1 MVLCYTLYDHMNGG
15 NSMYWIVTDSAIDM
29 PRQWI
34 DQQEAFRMLDLSYL
48 MDDVSYT
55 SDGTDESIKAIYD
68 AMRDGK
74 MLKTS
79 QVTPEMWETCF
90 RELLS
95 AGHDILTIAFSS
107 GLSGTCSAAF
117 MAANEIRSEYP
128 ERKLIVIDSLQASAG
143 EGLMVHY
150 ALQNRD
156 TGMSIDENATWIKQN
171 VQNFIAWFT
180 VNDLMHLH
188 RGGRLSAASAIVGSL
203 VRIKPIMRV
212 DAEGKLAVYEKAAG
226 RKRSIRILADKII
239 ADIVNPETQIIHI
252 SHGDCLE
259 EAQTL
264 AAMIREALPVVD
276 VRISYVGSVIGA
288 HTGPGVIAVFC
299 IGNTRTPNK

>member
-1 MVLCYTLYDHMNGG
+1 
-15 NSMYWIVTDSAIDM
+15 MYWIVTDSAIDM
-29 PRQWI
+29 SKEWINRQ
-34 DQQEAFRMLDLSYL
+34 ECFRVLNLSYL
-48 MDDVSYT
+48 MDGISYIP
-55 SDGTDESIKAIYD
+55 DGTDEGTRTIYD
-68 AMRDGK
+68 AMRNGK

-79 QVTPEMWETCF
+79 QVTPDMWEACF

-95 AGHDILTIAFSS
+95 AGHDVLTIAFSS

-117 MAANEIRSEYP
+117 MAADEVRADYP
-128 ERKLIVIDSLQASAG
+128 DRKLFVIDSLQASAG
-143 EGLMVHY
+143 EGLMVSY
-150 ALQNRD
+150 ALQNRRN
-156 TGMSIDENATWIKQN
+156 GMTIEDNAAWIENN

-188 RGGRLSAASAIVGSL
+188 RGGRVSATSAIVGSL

-212 DAEGKLAVYEKAAG
+212 DENGKLAVYEKAAG

-239 ADIVNPETQIIHI
+239 SDIKHPEGQIIHI
-252 SHGDCLE
+252 SHGDCAD

-264 AAMIREALPVVD
+264 ADMIKESLPVSD

-299 IGNTRTPNK
+299 MGDTRTPKK

>member
-1 MVLCYTLYDHMNGG
+1 
-15 NSMYWIVTDSAIDM
+15 MYWIVTDSAIDM
-29 PRQWI
+29 PRKWI
-34 DQQEAFRMLDLSYL
+34 EQQTDLRILDLSYL
-48 MDDVSYT
+48 MDGASYT

-68 AMRDGK
+68 AMRSGK

-79 QVTPEMWETCF
+79 QVTLDMWEGCF
-90 RELLS
+90 RELLE
-95 AGHDILTIAFSS
+95 AGHDVLTIAFSS

-117 MAANEIRSEYP
+117 AAADEVRGDYP
-128 ERKLIVIDSLQASAG
+128 DRKLLVIDSLQASAG

-150 ALQNRD
+150 ALKNREN
-156 TGMSIDENATWIKQN
+156 GMSIEDNAAWLQQN

-180 VNDLMHLH
+180 VDDLMHLH
-188 RGGRLSAASAIVGSL
+188 RGGRVSAASAIVGSL

-212 DAEGKLAVYEKAAG
+212 DENGKLAVYEKAAG
-226 RKRSIRILADKII
+226 RKRSIRILAEKII
-239 ADIVNPETQIIHI
+239 ADIVNPEGQIIHI

-264 AAMIREALPVVD
+264 AAMIREALPVAD

-288 HTGPGVIAVFC
+288 HTGPGVIAIFC
-299 IGNTRTPNK
+299 MGDTRTPKK

>member
-1 MVLCYTLYDHMNGG
+1 
-15 NSMYWIVTDSAIDM
+15 MYWIVTDSAIDM
-29 PRQWI
+29 PREWI
-34 DQQEAFRMLDLSYL
+34 DRQEAFSVLNLSYL

-79 QVTPEMWETCF
+79 QVTPEMWENCF
-90 RELLS
+90 RELLE
-95 AGHDILTIAFSS
+95 AGHDVLTIAFSS

-117 MAANEIRSEYP
+117 TAADEVRGDYP
-128 ERKLIVIDSLQASAG
+128 DRKLIVIDSLQASAG

-150 ALQNRD
+150 ALENRKN
-156 TGMSIDENATWIKQN
+156 GMSIEENAAWIQQN
-171 VQNFIAWFT
+171 VQNFLAWFT

-188 RGGRLSAASAIVGSL
+188 RGGRVSAASAIVGSL

-226 RKRSIRILADKII
+226 RKRSIRILAEKII
-239 ADIVNPETQIIHI
+239 ADIVAPEKQIIHI

-264 AAMIREALPVVD
+264 ADMIREALPVID

-288 HTGPGVIAVFC
+288 HTGPGVIAIFC
-299 IGNTRTPNK
+299 MGDTRTPKK

>member
-1 MVLCYTLYDHMNGG
+1 
-15 NSMYWIVTDSAIDM
+15 MYWIVTDSAIDM
-29 PRQWI
+29 PRHWI
-34 DQQEAFRMLDLSYL
+34 DQQENFRVLDLSYL

-68 AMRDGK
+68 AMRSGK

-79 QVTPEMWETCF
+79 QVTPEMWENCF
-90 RELLS
+90 RELLQ
-95 AGHDILTIAFSS
+95 AGHDVLTIAFSS

-117 MAANEIRSEYP
+117 TAANEVRADYP
-128 ERKLIVIDSLQASAG
+128 DSKLFVIDSLQASAG

-150 ALQNRD
+150 ALENRKN
-156 TGMSIDENATWIKQN
+156 GMSIEENAGWVQQN
-171 VQNFIAWFT
+171 VQNFLAWFT

-188 RGGRLSAASAIVGSL
+188 RGGRVSAASAIVGSL
-203 VRIKPIMRV
+203 VHIKPIMHV

-226 RKRSIRILADKII
+226 RKRSIRILAEKIA
-239 ADIVNPETQIIHI
+239 ADIVAPEKQIIHI

-259 EAQTL
+259 EAQML
-264 AAMIREALPVVD
+264 ANLIREALPVID

-299 IGNTRTPNK
+299 MGDTRTPKK

>member
-1 MVLCYTLYDHMNGG
+1 
-15 NSMYWIVTDSAIDM
+15 MYWIVTDSAIDM
-29 PRQWI
+29 PRHWI
-34 DQQEAFRMLDLSYL
+34 DQQENFRVLDLSYL

-68 AMRDGK
+68 AMRSGK

-79 QVTPEMWETCF
+79 QVTPEMWENCF
-90 RELLS
+90 RELLQ
-95 AGHDILTIAFSS
+95 AGHDVLTIAFSS

-117 MAANEIRSEYP
+117 TAADEVRADYP
-128 ERKLIVIDSLQASAG
+128 DRKLFVIDSLQASAG

-150 ALQNRD
+150 ALENRKN
-156 TGMSIDENATWIKQN
+156 GMSIEENAGWVQQN
-171 VQNFIAWFT
+171 VQNFLAWFT

-188 RGGRLSAASAIVGSL
+188 RGGRVSAASAIVGSL

-212 DAEGKLAVYEKAAG
+212 NAEGKLAVYEKAAG
-226 RKRSIRILADKII
+226 RKRSIRILAEKTA
-239 ADIVNPETQIIHI
+239 ADIVAPEKQIIHI

-259 EAQTL
+259 EAQML
-264 AAMIREALPVVD
+264 ANLIREALPVID

-288 HTGPGVIAVFC
+288 HTGPGVIAIFC
-299 IGNTRTPNK
+299 MGDTRTPKK

>member
-1 MVLCYTLYDHMNGG
+1 
-15 NSMYWIVTDSAIDM
+15 MYWIVTDSAIDM
-29 PRQWI
+29 PRQWMY
-34 DQQEAFRMLDLSYL
+34 QQENFRVLDLSYL

-68 AMRDGK
+68 AMRSGK

-79 QVTPEMWETCF
+79 QVTPEMWENCF
-90 RELLS
+90 RELLQ
-95 AGHDILTIAFSS
+95 AGHDVLTIAFSS

-117 MAANEIRSEYP
+117 TAADEVRADYP
-128 ERKLIVIDSLQASAG
+128 DRKLFVIDSLQASAG

-150 ALQNRD
+150 ALENRRK
-156 TGMSIDENATWIKQN
+156 GMSIEENAAWVQQN
-171 VQNFIAWFT
+171 VQNFLAWFT

-188 RGGRLSAASAIVGSL
+188 RGGRVSAASAIVGSL
-203 VRIKPIMRV
+203 VHIKPIMHV

-226 RKRSIRILADKII
+226 RKRSIRILAEKIA
-239 ADIVNPETQIIHI
+239 ADIVAPEKQIIHI

-259 EAQTL
+259 EAQML
-264 AAMIREALPVVD
+264 ANLIREALPVID

-288 HTGPGVIAVFC
+288 HTGPGVIAIFC
-299 IGNTRTPNK
+299 MGDTRTPKK

>member
-1 MVLCYTLYDHMNGG
+1 
-15 NSMYWIVTDSAIDM
+15 MYWIVTDSAIDM
-29 PRQWI
+29 PRHWI
-34 DQQEAFRMLDLSYL
+34 EQQEAFRVLDLSYL

-55 SDGTDESIKAIYD
+55 SDGTDESIREIYD
-68 AMRDGK
+68 AMRNGK

-79 QVTPEMWETCF
+79 QVTPDMWESCF

-95 AGHDILTIAFSS
+95 AGNDVLTIAFSS

-117 MAANEIRSEYP
+117 TAADEVRGDFP

-150 ALQNRD
+150 ALQHRAS
-156 TGMSIDENATWIKQN
+156 GMSIEDNAAWIQQN
-171 VQNFIAWFT
+171 VQNFLAWFT

-188 RGGRLSAASAIVGSL
+188 RGGRVSAASAIVGSL
-203 VRIKPIMRV
+203 VRIKPIMHV
-212 DAEGKLAVYEKAAG
+212 DENGKLAVYEKAAG
-226 RKRSIRILADKII
+226 RKRSIRILADKVI
-239 ADIVNPETQIIHI
+239 ADIVNPEGQIIHI
-252 SHGDCLE
+252 SHGDCLD

-264 AAMIREALPVVD
+264 ADMIREALPVDD

-288 HTGPGVIAVFC
+288 HTGPGVIAIFC
-299 IGNTRTPNK
+299 MGDTRTPKK

>member
-1 MVLCYTLYDHMNGG
+1 
-15 NSMYWIVTDSAIDM
+15 MYWIVTDSAIDM
-29 PRQWI
+29 PREWI
-34 DQQEAFRMLDLSYL
+34 DRQEAFSVLNLSYL

-79 QVTPEMWETCF
+79 QVTPEMWENCF
-90 RELLS
+90 RELLE
-95 AGHDILTIAFSS
+95 AGHDVLTIAFSS
-107 GLSGTCSAAF
+107 GLSGTCSAAYT
-117 MAANEIRSEYP
+117 AADEVRGDYP
-128 ERKLIVIDSLQASAG
+128 DRKLIVIDSLQASAG

-150 ALQNRD
+150 ALQNRANA
-156 TGMSIDENATWIKQN
+156 MSIEENAAWIQQN
-171 VQNFIAWFT
+171 VQNFLAWFT

-188 RGGRLSAASAIVGSL
+188 RGGRVSAASAIVGSL

-226 RKRSIRILADKII
+226 RKRSIRILAEKII
-239 ADIVNPETQIIHI
+239 ADIVAPETQIIHI

-264 AAMIREALPVVD
+264 ADMIREALPVID

-288 HTGPGVIAVFC
+288 HTGPGVIAIFC
-299 IGNTRTPNK
+299 MGDTRTPKK